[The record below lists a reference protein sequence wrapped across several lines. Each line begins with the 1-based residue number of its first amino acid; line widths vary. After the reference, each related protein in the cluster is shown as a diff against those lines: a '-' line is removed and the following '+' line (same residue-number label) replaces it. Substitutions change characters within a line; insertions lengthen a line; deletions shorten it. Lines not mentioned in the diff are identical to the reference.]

1 MERCR
6 RDDGEKRGDLSDVLE
21 LLGFLSLFHLIGGI
35 VAGSSL
41 RRGIHQGW
49 SCNLIGAIVWGIAFG
64 GFPLFIGVAGFI
76 KMGVP
81 VFVAVEF
88 LVFIGGF
95 MAATL
100 MPDWIPELFNV
111 SALLPILFGGV
122 FMVIGVILFMAIAG
136 DSLPYA
142 LFALAAFG
150 GSGAVVFVT
159 SAGKA
164 LKG

>member
-1 MERCR
+1 
-6 RDDGEKRGDLSDVLE
+6 LSDTLA
-21 LLGFLSLFHLIGGI
+21 LLGFLGLFHLIGGI

-49 SCNLIGAIVWGIAFG
+49 SCNLIGAIFWGIAFG
-64 GFPLFIGVAGFI
+64 GFPLFIGVT
-76 KMGVP
+76 
-81 VFVAVEF
+81 
-88 LVFIGGF
+88 GF
-95 MAATL
+95 MRMRVPYIAGVELLIFVGAFLAATL
-100 MPDWIPELFNV
+100 MPDWIPEIFNV

-142 LFALAAFG
+142 LFALGAFG

-159 SAGKA
+159 SAVRA
-164 LKG
+164 LRG